1 MAAIWL
7 TARAEWRQ
15 RWRSFVALAL
25 LAGLAGGVTLAAFT
39 GSRRADT
46 SFDRRLERE
55 KYPNVSVELDERPG
69 PELVREAAKLPGVE
83 AAVHRVMLVVA
94 PADSGLV
101 AGQDSMAVAVPVG
114 LGGAVYLAE
123 YA

>member
-15 RWRSFVALAL
+15 RWRSFVVLAL

-46 SFDRRLERE
+46 SFDRLLERQ
-55 KYPNVSVELDERPG
+55 KYPNVSVELDERPD

-83 AAVHRVMLVVA
+83 AAVHRRDA
-94 PADSGLV
+94 RRRSGRQR
-101 AGQDSMAVAVPVG
+101 AGGWPG
-114 LGGAVYLAE
+114 LDRGGRALRSG
-123 YA
+123 